1 MNFDEAVAGIQKL
14 NNQYDLDLIAI
25 QVILLELLKR
35 SEAPKVIQQ
44 TVVDHRQSGEIKKAK
59 KTKSE
64 E

>member
-35 SEAPKVIQQ
+35 TASAQSVIN
-44 TVVDHRQSGEIKKAK
+44 DLPSPEKKGK
-59 KTKSE
+59 KK
-64 E
+64 